1 MPSFSIP
8 LSGLSANSQALSVIA
23 NNLANMNTVG
33 YKSTRALFR
42 DLFYQQV
49 GSSGSGNPLQVGVG
63 VTVSSISAIDTQG
76 SIESSGVPTDVAI
89 QGDGF
94 FVVDQG
100 GVRNYTRAG
109 NFSLN
114 DNGVLITANGENVL
128 GYPASAGV
136 INTNQT
142 LGSMAISTGQ
152 INPPNTTTNV
162 QLNLNLDANEPVGT
176 LFSTAV
182 EVNDPL
188 GATHILNFDFTK
200 ASANNWTYQITIPAA
215 DVGAA
220 GAPVV
225 VNSGTVTFDGSGTLT
240 APAADVTGINITGFA
255 NGSNDINFDWQLYN
269 SAGLPLLTQV
279 AAPSAVSSTRQD
291 GFSSGT
297 LQSFTIGS
305 DGIIQGIFSNGQT
318 LPLGQIALA
327 TFPNLQ
333 GLLRDGDNNFLGTLS
348 SGAPS
353 IGVPGT
359 GGRGILA
366 GSALELSNVDIARE
380 FAQLILAQRGFQANS
395 RAVTTFD
402 EITQEAINL
411 KR

>member
-63 VTVSSISAIDTQG
+63 VTVSAISTISTQG

-100 GVRNYTRAG
+100 GARFYTRAG
-109 NFSLN
+109 NFSL
-114 DNGVLITANGENVL
+114 DANGVLVTANGENVL
-128 GYPASAGV
+128 GYLATNGV

-142 LGSMAISTGQ
+142 LSPMAIATGQ

-255 NGSNDINFDWQLYN
+255 NGSNDINFDWQLYD
-269 SAGLPLLTQV
+269 SAGLPLLSQV

>member
-49 GSSGSGNPLQVGVG
+49 GSTGSGNPLQVGVG
-63 VTVSSISAIDTQG
+63 VTVSAISTISTQG

-100 GVRNYTRAG
+100 GARFYTRAG
-109 NFSLN
+109 NFSL
-114 DNGVLITANGENVL
+114 DANGVLVTANGENVL
-128 GYPASAGV
+128 GYLATNGV

-142 LGSMAISTGQ
+142 LSPMAIATGQ
-152 INPPNTTTNV
+152 TNPPNTTTNV
-162 QLNLNLDANEPVGT
+162 QVNLNLDANEPVGT

-225 VNSGTVTFDGSGTLT
+225 VNSGTVTFDGTGTLT

-255 NGSNDINFDWQLYN
+255 NGSNDITFDWQLYD
-269 SAGLPLLTQV
+269 SAGLPLLSQV

-353 IGVPGT
+353 VGVPGT

>member
-49 GSSGSGNPLQVGVG
+49 GSTGSGNPLQVGVG
-63 VTVSSISAIDTQG
+63 VTVSAISTISTQG

-100 GVRNYTRAG
+100 GARFYTRAG
-109 NFSLN
+109 NFSL
-114 DNGVLITANGENVL
+114 DANGVLVTANGENVL
-128 GYPASAGV
+128 GYLATNGV

-142 LGSMAISTGQ
+142 LSPMAIATGQ
-152 INPPNTTTNV
+152 TNPPNTTTNV
-162 QLNLNLDANEPVGT
+162 QVNLNLDANEPVGT

-200 ASANNWTYQITIPAA
+200 TAANNWTYQITIPAA
-215 DVGAA
+215 DVGGS

-225 VNSGTVTFDGSGTLT
+225 VNSGTVTFDGTGTLI
-240 APAADVTGINITGFA
+240 APAADVTGINITSFA
-255 NGSNDINFDWQLYN
+255 NGSDDINFDWQLYD
-269 SAGLPLLTQV
+269 SAGIPLLTQV

-305 DGIIQGIFSNGQT
+305 DGVIQGIFSNGQT

-353 IGVPGT
+353 VGVPGT

>member
-1 MPSFSIP
+1 
-8 LSGLSANSQALSVIA
+8 
-23 NNLANMNTVG
+23 
-33 YKSTRALFR
+33 
-42 DLFYQQV
+42 
-49 GSSGSGNPLQVGVG
+49 
-63 VTVSSISAIDTQG
+63 
-76 SIESSGVPTDVAI
+76 
-89 QGDGF
+89 
-94 FVVDQG
+94 
-100 GVRNYTRAG
+100 
-109 NFSLN
+109 
-114 DNGVLITANGENVL
+114 
-128 GYPASAGV
+128 
-136 INTNQT
+136 
-142 LGSMAISTGQ
+142 
-152 INPPNTTTNV
+152 
-162 QLNLNLDANEPVGT
+162 
-176 LFSTAV
+176 
-182 EVNDPL
+182 
-188 GATHILNFDFTK
+188 
-200 ASANNWTYQITIPAA
+200 
-215 DVGAA
+215 
-220 GAPVV
+220 
-225 VNSGTVTFDGSGTLT
+225 
-240 APAADVTGINITGFA
+240 
-255 NGSNDINFDWQLYN
+255 NGSNDINFDWQLYD
-269 SAGLPLLTQV
+269 SAGLPLLSQV

>member
-1 MPSFSIP
+1 M
-8 LSGLSANSQALSVIA
+8 
-23 NNLANMNTVG
+23 
-33 YKSTRALFR
+33 
-42 DLFYQQV
+42 
-49 GSSGSGNPLQVGVG
+49 
-63 VTVSSISAIDTQG
+63 
-76 SIESSGVPTDVAI
+76 
-89 QGDGF
+89 
-94 FVVDQG
+94 
-100 GVRNYTRAG
+100 
-109 NFSLN
+109 
-114 DNGVLITANGENVL
+114 
-128 GYPASAGV
+128 
-136 INTNQT
+136 
-142 LGSMAISTGQ
+142 
-152 INPPNTTTNV
+152 
-162 QLNLNLDANEPVGT
+162 
-176 LFSTAV
+176 
-182 EVNDPL
+182 
-188 GATHILNFDFTK
+188 
-200 ASANNWTYQITIPAA
+200 
-215 DVGAA
+215 

-225 VNSGTVTFDGSGTLT
+225 VNSGTVTFDGAGTLT

-255 NGSNDINFDWQLYN
+255 NGSNDINFDWQLYD
-269 SAGLPLLTQV
+269 SANLPLLSQV

-305 DGIIQGIFSNGQT
+305 DGVIQGIFSNGQT

-327 TFPNLQ
+327 TFANLQ

-402 EITQEAINL
+402 EVTQEAINL